1 MKSFKIKKILNNNVV
16 IAQKDNDEVIL
27 VGKGIGFDFPKN
39 GEIPEDRVENIFTK
53 KTSAIGENYQKV
65 LQSIDS
71 SIVGLSEELIHFF
84 ERELNAKLNEAVHVS
99 LPDHISFALK
109 RIQKGLNIENPFKN
123 ELSILYPTE
132 YKLALRAVLFINKR
146 FDTNLPEDEAGFI
159 CLHIRAALTQ
169 KNVSESLDYTKKIGI
184 ILDLIEKLTNKKL
197 EKNSLAY
204 VRAVTHI
211 NFMIERVEKNRT
223 IKNDLLDI
231 IKREMY
237 KEYSIAVKVALKIED
252 LFSVKVNEDEIGY
265 LALHLKRISEC

>member
-1 MKSFKIKKILNNNVV
+1 MESFKIKKILNNNVV
-16 IAQKDNDEVIL
+16 IAQKDRDEVIL

-39 GEIPEDRVENIFTK
+39 KDIPEDRVENVFIK

-71 SIVGLSEELIHFF
+71 SIVGLSEEIIHFV
-84 ERELNAKLNEAVHVS
+84 ERELNTKLNEAVHVS

-132 YKLALRAVLFINKR
+132 YKLALRSVLFINKR
-146 FDTNLPEDEAGFI
+146 CNTNLPEDEAGFI

-169 KNVSESLDYTKKIGI
+169 KDVSESLAYTKKLGQV
-184 ILDLIEKLTNKKL
+184 LDLIEKLTGRKL
-197 EKNSLAY
+197 EKNSLGY
-204 VRAVTHI
+204 VRTVTHI
-211 NFMIERVEKNRT
+211 NFMIERAEKNRP

-237 KEYSIAVKVALKIED
+237 REYSVAVKVALKIED
-252 LFSVKVNEDEIGY
+252 LFSVKITEDEIGY
-265 LALHLKRISEC
+265 IALHLKRLSE

>member
-1 MKSFKIKKILNNNVV
+1 MESFKIKKILNNNVV
-16 IAQKDNDEVIL
+16 IAQKDRDEVIL

-39 GEIPEDRVENIFTK
+39 KDIPEDRVENVFIK
-53 KTSAIGENYQKV
+53 KTAAIGANYQKV

-71 SIVGLSEELIHFF
+71 SIVGLSEEIIHFL
-84 ERELNAKLNEAVHVS
+84 ERELNTKLNEAIHVS

-146 FDTNLPEDEAGFI
+146 CNTNLPEDEAGFI

-169 KNVSESLDYTKKIGI
+169 KDVSESLAYTKKLGQV
-184 ILDLIEKLTNKKL
+184 LDLMEKLTGRKL
-197 EKNSLAY
+197 EKNSLGY
-204 VRAVTHI
+204 VRTVTHI
-211 NFMIERVEKNRT
+211 NFMIERAEKNKP

-237 KEYSIAVKVALKIED
+237 REYSVAVKVALKIED
-252 LFSVKVNEDEIGY
+252 LFSVKITEDEIGY
-265 LALHLKRISEC
+265 IALHLKRLSE